1 MKTETKKD
9 TRYANQRL
17 RQKSYPK
24 DRICFLS
31 TDTAAKNDLT
41 VFGKYDK
48 GEITK
53 WDAMR
58 AIAKNNC
65 LEEVTEEQFI
75 TELILLGWYAPY
87 KGRENEG

>member
-1 MKTETKKD
+1 MKVETKKD

-17 RQKSYPK
+17 RQLNYPK

-41 VFGKYDK
+41 IFGKYDK

-65 LEEVTEEQFI
+65 LDSITDEQFV
-75 TELILLGWYAPY
+75 TELILLGWYVPN
-87 KGRENEG
+87 KGN